1 MSIKSRPTT
10 KKTKSGVPLPVT
22 FMKNTGKKKSA
33 FKEKISKRLKS
44 QKDLARIRE
53 YEQATEKSR
62 AFQERKKAEKL
73 TAKSAVKFPKKLG
86 EKTRAGKSRAILERI
101 GITQTPVVSRA
112 EKRAD
117 KFGTTPSPA
126 KGRVGVGF
134 KGNTDTP
141 PTPSSRGGRT
151 HITTFKKTLPPGLE
165 RLEKHLAATGICSR
179 REAKEFINKGL
190 VLVNGIIIREPG
202 HGVSITDDITV
213 KHDKIAPRETVLF
226 YKPRGV
232 ETVATS
238 PESID
243 IKKKYPKFAHL
254 SPIGRLDKNTD
265 GLILLSNDGTL
276 TKYLTSE
283 DTLIDKEYL
292 VKVREAVLP
301 EDLAKMARGIKLDGT
316 MTLPAVT
323 KRVDRHSF
331 TIVLRE
337 GRRHQVRRMC
347 DACSLTVH
355 ALTRIRI
362 GHLKAMG
369 RMSGGNSKKLTDID
383 LTKLRK

>member
-1 MSIKSRPTT
+1 MSNKSRPTI

-22 FMKNTGKKKSA
+22 FLKNSSKKKSA
-33 FKEKISKRLKS
+33 FKEKMQKRVKS
-44 QKDLARIRE
+44 QKDLAKVR
-53 YEQATEKSR
+53 ALDLADKKSR
-62 AFQERKKAEKL
+62 AFRDRKNKEREEKKT
-73 TAKSAVKFPKKLG
+73 TAKLLPKKLG

-101 GITQTPVVSRA
+101 SITQTPIISRA
-112 EKRAD
+112 EKRAE
-117 KFGTTPSPA
+117 KFPLAA
-126 KGRVGVGF
+126 KSVI
-134 KGNTDTP
+134 KK
-141 PTPSSRGGRT
+141 
-151 HITTFKKTLPPGLE
+151 HITTFNSTLPAGYE
-165 RLEKHLAATGICSR
+165 RLEKYLANTGLCSR
-179 REAKEFINKGL
+179 RQAKEFISKGL
-190 VLVNGIIIREPG
+190 VLVNGAVIREPG
-202 HGVSITDDITV
+202 HGVSPTDNVTV
-213 KHDKIAPRETVLF
+213 KHDKIAPRETILF

-243 IKKKYPKFAHL
+243 IKKKYPRFAHL

-276 TKYLTSE
+276 TKYLTGAESHV
-283 DTLIDKEYL
+283 DKEYL

-301 EDLAKMARGIKLDGT
+301 EDLARMARGIKLDGT

-347 DACSLTVH
+347 DACNLTVH

-383 LTKLRK
+383 LEKLKQKK

>member
-1 MSIKSRPTT
+1 MSIKSRPTL

-44 QKDLARIRE
+44 QKDMARIRE

-62 AFQERKKAEKL
+62 AFQERKKSEKL
-73 TAKSAVKFPKKLG
+73 AAKSAVKFPKKLG

-101 GITQTPVVSRA
+101 GITQTPVISRA

-117 KFGTTPSPA
+117 KFPLAA
-126 KGRVGVGF
+126 KSII
-134 KGNTDTP
+134 KK
-141 PTPSSRGGRT
+141 
-151 HITTFKKTLPPGLE
+151 HITTFQKTLAPGLE

-190 VLVNGIIIREPG
+190 VLVNGIVIREPG
-202 HGVSITDDITV
+202 HGVSVTDDITV
-213 KHDKIAPRETVLF
+213 KHDKIAPRETILF

-383 LTKLRK
+383 LAKLRK

>member
-1 MSIKSRPTT
+1 MSNKSRPTL

-22 FMKNTGKKKSA
+22 FMKNNGKKKSA

-44 QKDLARIRE
+44 QKDIARIRE

-73 TAKSAVKFPKKLG
+73 EKKTAVKLPKKLG

-101 GITQTPVVSRA
+101 GITQTPVISRA
-112 EKRAD
+112 EKRA
-117 KFGTTPSPA
+117 A
-126 KGRVGVGF
+126 VY
-134 KGNTDTP
+134 
-141 PTPSSRGGRT
+141 PTASKEIIKK
-151 HITTFKKTLPPGLE
+151 HITTFKSTLPAGYE
-165 RLEKHLAATGICSR
+165 RLEKHLANTGLCSR
-179 REAKEFINKGL
+179 RQAKEFIAKGL
-190 VLVNGIIIREPG
+190 VLVNGDIIKEPG
-202 HGVSITDDITV
+202 HGIALTDTVTV
-213 KHDKIAPRETVLF
+213 KHDKIAPRETILL
-226 YKPRGV
+226 YKPRGI

-238 PESID
+238 PDSID

-276 TKYLTSE
+276 TKYLTGAESHV
-283 DTLIDKEYL
+283 DKEYL

-301 EDLAKMARGIKLDGT
+301 EDLARMARGIKLDGT
-316 MTLPAVT
+316 VTLPAVT
-323 KRVDRHSF
+323 VRVDRHSF
-331 TIVLRE
+331 KITLRE

-347 DACSLTVH
+347 DACNLTVH

-362 GHLKAMG
+362 GHLRVMG
-369 RMSGGNSKKLTDID
+369 RMSAGNTKTLTDID
-383 LTKLRK
+383 LKKLRSM